1 MSRVRLFEGSKFSLD
16 EKHPDDLPDGIGTV
30 VGRTQFEDAVHFHP
44 TGPAETTTG
53 TPTARYHSLGDSP
66 EESREKMLDE
76 FLHEVN
82 SAVAEY
88 LAGAQVPLLIA
99 ADDRL
104 EGRFRPLNKHEIGK
118 ASCRERVWQ
127 YV

>member
-16 EKHPDDLPDGIGTV
+16 EKHPDDLPDGIGAI

-44 TGPAETTTG
+44 TGPAEATTG

-88 LAGAQVPLLIA
+88 LAGAQVPLLI
-99 ADDRL
+99 
-104 EGRFRPLNKHEIGK
+104 EIGR
-118 ASCRERVWQ
+118 ASYWERVCR
-127 YV
+127 